1 MTRRPCKKGLR
12 KGKPVGPSVV
22 KIEIASIVNLYE
34 EQRAMNMNSN
44 LHPRTKFV
52 KDLVKSLEMEKA
64 DRKRK
69 DFVDRGIGT
78 LQDGYKT
85 VEEFERVM
93 SYFFRI
99 EGGDGLYLRQHDAHR
114 N

>member
-44 LHPRTKFV
+44 LHPRTKIV

-69 DFVDRGIGT
+69 TRWKN
-78 LQDGYKT
+78 LN
-85 VEEFERVM
+85 
-93 SYFFRI
+93 YFFR
-99 EGGDGLYLRQHDAHR
+99 LRAQMVCTYGNMMR
-114 N
+114 TVTESMQT